1 MSDTA
6 TDIEHEYAVRP
17 WGSWEVLNKTAT
29 WKVKRLVV
37 NPGQRLSLQ
46 KHWHRSEHWVV
57 VSGTAQV
64 IVDDRDFLL
73 YENQST
79 YIPQGSVHRL
89 SNPGLIP
96 LTVIEVQSGLYLE
109 EDDVIRFDV

>member
-6 TDIEHEYAVRP
+6 FVQDKEYEVRS
-17 WGSWEVLNKTAT
+17 WGSWEVVNKSST

-64 IVDDRDFLL
+64 VVDDRDFLL
-73 YENQST
+73 YENQSA
-79 YIPQGSVHRL
+79 YIPQGSIHRL

-109 EDDVIRFDV
+109 EDDIVRFDV